1 VSIVPLA
8 PSGLLASSTSDSQ
21 INLTWTNYSHVA
33 TAVVVERS
41 DDEGQTWATVGS
53 LDPDAATFQDA
64 NLDEGKTYQYRVHA
78 GTSTAR
84 STEGPA
90 TATTRPISASNL
102 HAVAISSTQ
111 IDLDWDDNSDTE
123 TGYRVLRSGPQGP
136 SYPIST
142 EMKKGGPREERDN

>member
-1 VSIVPLA
+1 VPLA

-102 HAVAISSTQ
+102 HAVANL
-111 IDLDWDDNSDTE
+111 LDSNRPRL
-123 TGYRVLRSGPQGP
+123 GRQQRYRDGLPRLALGAARSLL
-136 SYPIST
+136 PIST
-142 EMKKGGPREERDN
+142 KLKKGGRREERDN